1 MNSDNKETNTP
12 ITPLPELTEQ
22 IPVVDANQ
30 NVSVKELPNDPNAV
44 GKTTVIPIVDSN
56 TNQPVAKTT
65 DNVINKETVQ
75 TPDVK
80 PVEAP
85 QSVVPTPVAQPV
97 EAPQPVAPTPEVKP
111 VEAPEPVVQHAEAPQ
126 PVVPTPVAQPVEA
139 PQPVAPKPV
148 QEVPVQPVPAPVA
161 AAPVQQPVAQPT
173 PVQPV
178 APVQP
183 VSQVVQP
190 VQAVPQPAQPV
201 TEVPAA
207 PASPTPGIVSQD
219 QTNVGFISNG
229 TVIKK
234 KLDKRLVI
242 AIVVAAIT
250 LVGLLGYF
258 VIFPL
263 VMDKLINKPIKVY
276 QTAITELKT
285 KANNIANEVLH
296 KSMLLEA
303 NLTIDTNMEN
313 FKQLT
318 GYTYGLKYGIDP
330 ATKSIEQGYSITSS
344 KDIEVSSYNYLK
356 DDNFYKRLSNYRDLI
371 YLGDDK
377 SIGSRNVFGSYT
389 DTFEHYSILTNG
401 VVNNIIDTTFD
412 TIYNSLDASKITKED
427 ASISI
432 NNTTLKVHRNKYIL
446 SKDDINN
453 ILDTI
458 KEKIKDN
465 KDIMKN
471 LENLYGMNTT
481 EVETLIDSISLK
493 DMESSEVTISIFTM
507 GNFNT
512 YLGFEIVTDKKYEF
526 HNYSYKGLSD
536 IKLVYPNG
544 DTTVTTYTVNSE
556 QANSKVR
563 YIIKKDD
570 QEFLQLT
577 VATWTEYNIDLDY
590 TYTID
595 KKTSRTGSF
604 KFVRDTSTQ
613 EKNNYNATLTI
624 KSGNEYITLSADVSN
639 NYTATV
645 SNINAKA
652 ASTLSD
658 ADLYN
663 AENGYTNVL
672 LQVPLGNILIGTLS
686 GTNSG
691 ADLSTSLQTIFTS
704 LSETQKEQQ
713 RRQDENSTDLDG
725 TDEIDERISANNE
738 ANQNPTEN
746 NTQTDTNTEIT
757 PTDTNTDITPTENS
771 NPESTN
777 PVEQN

>member
-44 GKTTVIPIVDSN
+44 GKTTTIPIVDPN
-56 TNQPVAKTT
+56 TNQPVANTT
-65 DNVINKETVQ
+65 DNVINKEPVPAPEVKPEEVPQ
-75 TPDVK
+75 PVAPAPEVK

-85 QSVVPTPVAQPV
+85 QPAAPTPEVKPV
-97 EAPQPVAPTPEVKP
+97 EAPQPVAPTPEV
-111 VEAPEPVVQHAEAPQ
+111 
-126 PVVPTPVAQPVEA
+126 QPVEA
-139 PQPVAPKPV
+139 PQPVAPAPAPQPVAPTPV
-148 QEVPVQPVPAPVA
+148 QEVPVQPAPAPVA
-161 AAPVQQPVAQPT
+161 PAPVQQPVAQPA

-183 VSQVVQP
+183 TPQVVQP
-190 VQAVPQPAQPV
+190 VQPVVQPVQPV
-201 TEVPAA
+201 TEA
-207 PASPTPGIVSQD
+207 PTIPVGNGTPTPGIVSQD

-234 KLDKRLVI
+234 KLDKRLI
-242 AIVVAAIT
+242 AVIVVAAIT

-263 VMDKLINKPIKVY
+263 VMDKLINKPIRVY
-276 QTAITELKT
+276 QTAVTELKT

-303 NLTIDTNMEN
+303 NLTIDTNMES

-318 GYTYGLKYGIDP
+318 GYTYGFKYGIDP
-330 ATKSIEQGYSITSS
+330 GTKSIEKGYSIVSS

-377 SIGSRNVFGSYT
+377 SIGSRNVFGSYP
-389 DTFEHYSILTNG
+389 DTLEHYSILTNG
-401 VVNNIIDTTFD
+401 LVNNIIDTTFD
-412 TIYNSLDASKITKED
+412 TIYNSLDESKITKED

-432 NNTTLKVHRNKYIL
+432 NNTTLKVHRNKYVL

-481 EVETLIDSISLK
+481 EVENLIDSISLK

-512 YLGFEIVTDKKYEF
+512 YIGFEIVTDKKYEF

-577 VATWTEYNIDLDY
+577 VASWTEYNIDLDY

-604 KFVRDTSTQ
+604 KFVRDVSTQ
-613 EKNNYNATLTI
+613 EKNNYNATLSI
-624 KSGNEYITLSADVSN
+624 KSGNEYITLSADIIN

-652 ASTLSD
+652 ASTLSE

-663 AENGYTNVL
+663 AESGYTNVL

-691 ADLSTSLQTIFTS
+691 VDISTSLQTIFTS

-725 TDEIDERISANNE
+725 TDEIDERISENNE
-738 ANQNPTEN
+738 NNQTQVEE
-746 NTQTDTNTEIT
+746 NTQTENTPTDNTNTES
-757 PTDTNTDITPTENS
+757 TDTI
-771 NPESTN
+771 
-777 PVEQN
+777 EQNN

>member
-22 IPVVDANQ
+22 IPVVDADQ

-44 GKTTVIPIVDSN
+44 GKTTVIPIVDPN

-65 DNVINKETVQ
+65 DNVINKEPVQ

-85 QSVVPTPVAQPV
+85 QPVVPAPEVQPV
-97 EAPQPVAPTPEVKP
+97 EAPQPVAPTPVAQP
-111 VEAPEPVVQHAEAPQ
+111 VETPQPVVPEPVVQPVEAPQ
-126 PVVPTPVAQPVEA
+126 TVAATPEVQPVEA
-139 PQPVAPKPV
+139 PQPVAPTPV

-161 AAPVQQPVAQPT
+161 PAPVQQPVAQPT

-183 VSQVVQP
+183 VPQVVQP
-190 VQAVPQPAQPV
+190 VQAVPQPVQPV

-207 PASPTPGIVSQD
+207 PAAPTPGIVSQD

-303 NLTIDTNMEN
+303 NLTIDTNMES

-401 VVNNIIDTTFD
+401 LVNNIIDTTFD

-432 NNTTLKVHRNKYIL
+432 NNTTLKVHRNKYVL

-577 VATWTEYNIDLDY
+577 VASWTEYNIDLDY

-613 EKNNYNATLTI
+613 EKNNYTATLTI

-691 ADLSTSLQTIFTS
+691 ADLSTSLQTIFNS

-738 ANQNPTEN
+738 ANQTSTED
-746 NTQTDTNTEIT
+746 NTQTDTNTEST
-757 PTDTNTDITPTENS
+757 PTDNTNT
-771 NPESTN
+771 ESTN
-777 PVEQN
+777 TVEQN